1 MLTVKIRKEELED
14 GDIPSLCMICGDKDA
29 ETKVPFVARKLG
41 FPLSAF
47 GIIGKF
53 LTPKKYEMSVLTCG
67 QCKSPFIYEQTMAN
81 IWLSLRLVAT
91 LALLYVVVADS
102 ENAPANLLIPI
113 IIVFSTLLLE
123 SVYFWTIG
131 RRNAV
136 RVSNIEENSVA
147 LDLPNEGW
155 PAAYTKYRR
164 EKEMSKHRERSTGSM
179 APPV

>member
-1 MLTVKIRKEELED
+1 MLTVKIRKEELES
-14 GDIPSLCMICGDKDA
+14 GDIPSVCMICGDKEA
-29 ETKVPFVARKLG
+29 ETKVPFVARKLV
-41 FPLSAF
+41 FPLNAF
-47 GIIGKF
+47 GIVGKF

-91 LALLYVVVADS
+91 LAH
-102 ENAPANLLIPI
+102 LLIPL
-113 IIVFSTLLLE
+113 IIVFSTFLLE
-123 SVYFWTIG
+123 TVYFWTIG
-131 RRNAV
+131 RKNAV
-136 RVSNIEENSVA
+136 RVSNIEENSVS

-179 APPV
+179 APPG